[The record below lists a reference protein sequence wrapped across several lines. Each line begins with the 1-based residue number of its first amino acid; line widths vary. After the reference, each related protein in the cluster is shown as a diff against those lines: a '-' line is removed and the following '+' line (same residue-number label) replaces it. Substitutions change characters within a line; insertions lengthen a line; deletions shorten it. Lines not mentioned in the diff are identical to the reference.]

1 MSFRTVSLSFL
12 LCSASLT
19 CLAQGT
25 KVWTESHMEEWEKGR
40 PAGIA
45 ISSDGS
51 LAAAPASS
59 LLTTTPS
66 TYIWAIASDKS
77 GNAYVAT
84 GSPATVLRVTRDG
97 KSTTTIF
104 KTKDMSVQA
113 VAVGPDGAVY
123 AATLPNGKV
132 YRIPAG
138 ETDVD
143 AEKATIVFDPAKVEG
158 VKPDGAAKYIWDL
171 AFGPDGALYVATGGP
186 AAVYR
191 VRTPAGDAHAERFF
205 ESDEQHI
212 RALLFEKDG
221 SLLAGSDGDGLVYR
235 IDKDGKGF
243 ILFNASKREVTALT
257 ESPTGQIYV
266 ATVGEKGKSSLP
278 PLPVQGIAVM
288 TATITIVT
296 PGSVQ
301 ASNNNALVPDGSEV
315 FELDPSGAARK
326 LWAPHDDVVY
336 GLHWTPDGLLAATGN
351 RGRIYRVQE
360 NGEFADIAHI
370 EASQATGFATAPDG
384 FYVGTSNGG
393 KLYHVSARSAEGSM
407 ESDVQDAGAVARWGR
422 AEVDATGPGYQLSV
436 RSGNVS
442 NAERGWSAWKS
453 VAADT
458 GIAAPQ
464 ARFAQWKLTIKP
476 GTRVNAVALNYLP
489 VNVAPVVD
497 EVVVMPGAR
506 VNQQAQFQP
515 PTPTVMINLPSA
527 SANVVNIQQDQA
539 TAPLQGVKDKGAVTA
554 RWAAHDDNG
563 DDLVFALYYRASDG
577 RASDGRA
584 SGGITG
590 EQNWQLLKDNVTE
603 RYYTFEAAQV
613 PDGPYQLKVVAS
625 DAPSHNPG
633 EALTGERSSERFVL
647 DTATPLVSNL
657 VARLEGGGGG
667 GGGKMHVTAEAKDPS
682 SAIARA
688 EYSIDAGPWQYIE
701 PVGKISDSQ
710 TERYD
715 FSAPL
720 PQPSDQLRVAKLPPA
735 NPNEHTVTLRVVD
748 RYDNSSTAKTV
759 VR

>member
-12 LCSASLT
+12 LCSTSLTLLCSTSLT
-19 CLAQGT
+19 CFAQGT

-40 PAGIA
+40 PQGVA

-51 LAAAPASS
+51 LAAAPAST
-59 LLTTTPS
+59 LTATTPS
-66 TYIWAIASDKS
+66 TYIWALDSDKA
-77 GNAYVAT
+77 GDAYVGT
-84 GSPATVLRVTRDG
+84 GSPATVLRIARDG
-97 KSTTTIF
+97 KITSMF

-113 VAVGPDGAVY
+113 VAVGSDGSIY

-138 ETDVD
+138 STDLD
-143 AEKATIVFDPAKVEG
+143 AEKATVVFDPAKLGG
-158 VKPDGAAKYIWDL
+158 VKPDAAPKYIWDL
-171 AFGPDGALYVATGGP
+171 VFGPDGALYVATGGP

-191 VRTPAGDAHAERFF
+191 VQTPSGDAHAERFF
-205 ESDEQHI
+205 QSDEQHI

-235 IDKDGKGF
+235 IDKEGKGF

-257 ESPTGQIYV
+257 ESPAGQIYV
-266 ATVGEKGKSSLP
+266 ATVGEKGKSTLP
-278 PLPVQGIAVM
+278 PLPVQGIAAV

-301 ASNNNALVPDGSEV
+301 ASNSNTLVPDGSEV
-315 FELDPSGAARK
+315 YELDHSGAARR

-336 GLHWTPDGLLAATGN
+336 GLRWTPDGLLAATGN

-360 NGEFADIAHI
+360 NGDFADIAHI

-384 FYVGTSNGG
+384 IYIGTSNGG
-393 KLYHVSARSAEGSM
+393 RLYHLGAQSGTGSL
-407 ESDVQDAGAVARWGR
+407 ESDVQDAGVVARWGR
-422 AEVDATGPGYQLSV
+422 AEVDATGSGFQLSA
-436 RSGNVS
+436 RTGNVS
-442 NAERGWSAWKS
+442 NAERGWSAWKP
-453 VAADT
+453 VTADAPV
-458 GIAAPQ
+458 AAPQ
-464 ARFAQWKLTIKP
+464 ARFAQWKLTLKP
-476 GTRVNAVALNYLP
+476 DTRVHAVSLNYLP
-489 VNVAPVVD
+489 VNISPMVD
-497 EVVVMPGAR
+497 EIVVMPGAK

-515 PTPTVMINLPSA
+515 PLPTVMINLPSA
-527 SANVVNIQQDQA
+527 SANVVNLQQDQ
-539 TAPLQGVKDKGAVTA
+539 TTQPLQGIKDKGSVTV

-563 DDLVFALYYRASDG
+563 DELVFALYYRS
-577 RASDGRA
+577 S
-584 SGGITG
+584 G
-590 EQNWQLLKDNVTE
+590 EQNWQLLKDNVSD
-603 RYYTFEAAQV
+603 RYYTFEAAQL

-633 EALTGERSSERFVL
+633 EALTGERTSERFVL
-647 DTATPLVSNL
+647 DTASPFVANL
-657 VARLEGGGGG
+657 VARLEGG
-667 GGGKMHVTAEAKDPS
+667 KLHITAEAKDPG

-701 PVGKISDSQ
+701 PVGKISDTQ

-720 PQPSDQLRVAKLPPA
+720 PQPSEQLRVAKLPPA
-735 NPNEHTVTLRVVD
+735 NPNEHVVTLRVFD
-748 RYDNSSTAKTV
+748 RYDNSVTAKTV

>member
-1 MSFRTVSLSFL
+1 MSFRIVSLSFL
-12 LCSASLT
+12 LCAASAAS
-19 CLAQGT
+19 LAQGT

-40 PAGIA
+40 PQGVA

-51 LAAAPASS
+51 LSAAPAST
-59 LLTTTPS
+59 LTASTPS
-66 TYIWAIASDKS
+66 TYIWALTSDAS

-84 GSPATVLRVTRDG
+84 GSPATVLRIARDG
-97 KSTTTIF
+97 KSTTIF

-113 VAVGPDGAVY
+113 IALGPDGSVY

-138 ETDVD
+138 ATDLD
-143 AEKATIVFDPAKVEG
+143 EEKATVVFDPAKLEG
-158 VKPDGAAKYIWDL
+158 VKPDAAPKYIWDL
-171 AFGPDGALYVATGGP
+171 AFGPDGALYIATGGP

-191 VRTPAGDAHAERFF
+191 VRTPAGAAHAERFF

-235 IDKDGKGF
+235 IDKSGKGF
-243 ILFNASKREVTALT
+243 ILFNAPKREITALA
-257 ESPTGQIYV
+257 ESPSGQIYV
-266 ATVGEKGKSSLP
+266 SSVGEKGKSGLP
-278 PLPVQGIAVM
+278 PLPVQGIATV

-315 FELDPSGAARK
+315 YELNHSGAARK

-336 GLHWTPDGLLAATGN
+336 GLRWTPDGLLAATGN

-360 NGEFADIAHI
+360 NGEFADIAHL

-393 KLYHVSARSAEGSM
+393 KLFHLGARPAEGSI

-422 AEVDATGPGYQLSV
+422 ADVDASGSGYQLSV
-436 RSGNVS
+436 RAGNVS
-442 NAERGWSAWKS
+442 NAERGWSAWKPVTAETS
-453 VAADT
+453 T
-458 GIAAPQ
+458 AAPQ
-464 ARFAQWKLTIKP
+464 ARFAQWKLTLKP
-476 GTRVNAVALNYLP
+476 ATSVHAVSLSYLP

-497 EVVVMPGAR
+497 EIVVAPGAR
-506 VNQQAQFQP
+506 VNQQATFQP
-515 PTPTVMINLPSA
+515 PVPTVSINLPSA
-527 SANVVNIQQDQA
+527 TANVVNIQQDQ
-539 TAPLQGVKDKGAVTA
+539 TTQPLQGVKDKGAVTV

-563 DDLVFALYYRASDG
+563 DDLVFALYYRS
-577 RASDGRA
+577 S
-584 SGGITG
+584 G
-590 EQNWQLLKDNVTE
+590 EQNWQLLKDNVSD
-603 RYYTFEAAQV
+603 RYYTFDAAQV
-613 PDGPYQLKVVAS
+613 PDGPYQIKVVAS
-625 DAPSHNPG
+625 DAPSHDPG
-633 EALTGERSSERFVL
+633 EALIGERTSERFVL
-647 DTATPLVSNL
+647 DTATPIVTNL
-657 VARLEGGGGG
+657 VAHLES
-667 GGGKMHVTAEAKDPS
+667 GKLHVTADAKAPS
-682 SAIARA
+682 AAIARA

-701 PVGKISDSQ
+701 PVGKISDAQ

-720 PQPSDQLRVAKLPPA
+720 LQASEQLRVAKLPPA
-735 NPNEHTVTLRVVD
+735 NPNEHVVALRVFD
-748 RYDNSSTAKTV
+748 RYDNSVTAKTV

>member
-1 MSFRTVSLSFL
+1 MSLRTVSLSLL
-12 LCSASLT
+12 LCSVSLS

-40 PAGIA
+40 PQGVAIA
-45 ISSDGS
+45 SDGS
-51 LAAAPASS
+51 LAAAPAST
-59 LLTTTPS
+59 LTSTTPS
-66 TYIWAIASDKS
+66 TYIWALASDTA
-77 GNAYVAT
+77 GNAYVGT
-84 GSPATVLRVTRDG
+84 GSPATVLRIGRDG
-97 KSTTTIF
+97 KSATMF

-113 VAVGPDGAVY
+113 VTVGPDGSVY

-138 ETDVD
+138 STELDS
-143 AEKATIVFDPAKVEG
+143 EKAPVVFDPAKLEG
-158 VKPDGAAKYIWDL
+158 VKPEAAPKYIWDL
-171 AFGPDGALYVATGGP
+171 AFGPDGALYIATGGP

-235 IDKDGKGF
+235 IDKEGKGF
-243 ILFNASKREVTALT
+243 ILFNAPKREVTALT
-257 ESPTGQIYV
+257 ESPAGQIYV
-266 ATVGEKGKSSLP
+266 ATVGEKGKSNLP
-278 PLPVQGIAVM
+278 PLPVQGITSI

-315 FELDPSGAARK
+315 YELDPSGAARK

-336 GLHWTPDGLLAATGN
+336 GLRWTSDGLLAATGN

-384 FYVGTSNGG
+384 LYIGTSNGG
-393 KLYHVSARSAEGSM
+393 KLYHLSAQSAEGSLQS
-407 ESDVQDAGAVARWGR
+407 EVQDAGAVARWGR
-422 AEVDATGPGYQLSV
+422 AEVDASGSGYQLAV

-442 NAERGWSAWKS
+442 NAERGWSGWKP
-453 VAADT
+453 VAAD
-458 GIAAPQ
+458 APAPVPQ
-464 ARFAQWKLTIKP
+464 ARFAQWKLTLKP
-476 GTRVNAVALNYLP
+476 GTQVHAVSLNYLP
-489 VNVAPVVD
+489 INIAPVVD

-515 PTPTVMINLPSA
+515 PTPPVMINLPSA
-527 SANVVNIQQDQA
+527 SANVVNLQQDQA
-539 TAPLQGVKDKGAVTA
+539 TAPLQGIKDKGSVTV

-563 DDLVFALYYRASDG
+563 DDLIFALYYRGA
-577 RASDGRA
+577 
-584 SGGITG
+584 G
-590 EQNWQLLKDNVTE
+590 EQNWQLLKDDVTD
-603 RYYTFEAAQV
+603 RYYTFEAAQL
-613 PDGPYQLKVVAS
+613 PDGPYQLKVMAS

-633 EALTGERSSERFVL
+633 EALTSERTSERFVL
-647 DTATPLVSNL
+647 DTATPVVGNL
-657 VARLEGGGGG
+657 VARLEGG
-667 GGGKMHVTAEAKDPS
+667 KLHVSAEAKSPNS
-682 SAIARA
+682 VVARA
-688 EYSIDAGPWQYIE
+688 EYSIDAGPWHYIE
-701 PVGKISDSQ
+701 PVGKISDAA
-710 TERYD
+710 TEHYD
-715 FSAPL
+715 FSSPL
-720 PQPSDQLRVAKLPPA
+720 PQPSEQLRVAKLPPA
-735 NPNEHTVTLRVVD
+735 NPNEHVVTLRVFD
-748 RYDNSSTAKTV
+748 RYDNSATAKTV

>member
-1 MSFRTVSLSFL
+1 MSFRVVSLSFL
-12 LCSASLT
+12 LCSVSLT

-40 PAGIA
+40 PQGIA

-51 LAAAPASS
+51 LAAAPAST
-59 LLTTTPS
+59 LTATTPS

-77 GNAYVAT
+77 GIAYVAT
-84 GSPATVLRVTRDG
+84 GSPATVLRIGRDG
-97 KSTTTIF
+97 KSTTMF

-113 VAVGPDGAVY
+113 VAVGPDGSIY

-138 ETDVD
+138 STDLD
-143 AEKATIVFDPAKVEG
+143 AEKAAVVFDPAKLEG
-158 VKPDGAAKYIWDL
+158 VKPDAAPKYIWDL

-212 RALLFEKDG
+212 RALLFDKDG

-235 IDKDGKGF
+235 IDKEGKGF
-243 ILFNASKREVTALT
+243 ILFNAPKREVTALT
-257 ESPTGQIYV
+257 ESPEGQIYV

-278 PLPVQGIAVM
+278 PLPVQGIAAV

-315 FELDPSGAARK
+315 YELDPSGAARK

-336 GLHWTPDGLLAATGN
+336 GLRWTSDGLLAATGN

-360 NGEFADIAHI
+360 NGEFADIAHL
-370 EASQATGFATAPDG
+370 EASQATAFATAPDG
-384 FYVGTSNGG
+384 LYVGTSNGG
-393 KLYHVSARSAEGSM
+393 KLFHLNTQSAEGSL

-422 AEVDATGPGYQLSV
+422 TEVDASGTGYQLSV
-436 RSGNVS
+436 RAGNVS
-442 NAERGWSAWKS
+442 NADRGWSAWKT
-453 VAADT
+453 VTADT
-458 GIAAPQ
+458 GITAPQ
-464 ARFAQWKLTIKP
+464 ARFAQWKVTLKP
-476 GTRVNAVALNYLP
+476 GTRINAVSLNYLP

-497 EVVVMPGAR
+497 EIVVMPGAR
-506 VNQQAQFQP
+506 VNQQAQFQQP
-515 PTPTVMINLPSA
+515 VPTVMINLPSA
-527 SANVVNIQQDQA
+527 SANVVNIQQDA
-539 TAPLQGVKDKGAVTA
+539 TTQPLQGVKDRGAVTV

-563 DDLVFALYYRASDG
+563 DDLVFALYYRESG
-577 RASDGRA
+577 RSM
-584 SGGITG
+584 G
-590 EQNWQLLKDNVTE
+590 ENWQLLKDNVTE
-603 RYYTFEAAQV
+603 RYYTFDAAQI
-613 PDGPYQLKVVAS
+613 PDGPYQIKVVAS
-625 DAPSHNPG
+625 NAPSHNPG
-633 EALTGERSSERFVL
+633 EALTAERTSERFVL
-647 DTATPLVSNL
+647 DTATPVLANV
-657 VARLEGGGGG
+657 VAHLEGG
-667 GGGKMHVTAEAKDPS
+667 KLHVTAEAKDPA
-682 SAIARA
+682 SAITRA

-701 PVGKISDSQ
+701 PVGKLSDAA

-715 FSAPL
+715 FSASL
-720 PQPSDQLRVAKLPPA
+720 PQPSEQLRVAKLPPA
-735 NPNEHTVTLRVVD
+735 NPNEHTVTLRVFD
-748 RYDNSSTAKTV
+748 RYDNSATAKTV

>member
-1 MSFRTVSLSFL
+1 MSFRALSLSFL

-25 KVWTESHMEEWEKGR
+25 KLWTESHMEEWEKGR
-40 PAGIA
+40 PQGVA

-51 LAAAPASS
+51 LAAAPAST
-59 LLTTTPS
+59 LTATTPS
-66 TYIWAIASDKS
+66 TYIWAIASDTS

-84 GSPATVLRVTRDG
+84 GSPATVLRIARDG
-97 KSTTTIF
+97 KTTTLF

-113 VAVGPDGAVY
+113 IAVGPDGSVY

-138 ETDVD
+138 STDLD
-143 AEKATIVFDPAKVEG
+143 ADKATAVFDPAKLDG
-158 VKPDGAAKYIWDL
+158 VKPEAVPKYIWDL

-186 AAVYR
+186 ADVYR
-191 VRTPAGDAHAERFF
+191 VRTPSGAAQTDRFF

-212 RALLFEKDG
+212 RALLFERDG

-235 IDKDGKGF
+235 INKEGKGF
-243 ILFNASKREVTALT
+243 ILFNAPKREVTALT
-257 ESPTGQIYV
+257 ESPEGQIYV

-278 PLPVQGIAVM
+278 PLPVQGIATV

-315 FELDPSGAARK
+315 YELDSSGAARK

-336 GLHWTPDGLLAATGN
+336 GLRWTPEGLLAATGN
-351 RGRIYRVQE
+351 RGRIYRIQE

-384 FYVGTSNGG
+384 LYVGTSNGG
-393 KLYHVSARSAEGSM
+393 KLYHLSAQSAEGTF

-422 AEVDATGPGYQLSV
+422 AEVDASGAGYQLSV
-436 RSGNVS
+436 RTGNVS
-442 NAERGWSAWKS
+442 NAARGWSTWKP
-453 VAADT
+453 VTAETAT
-458 GIAAPQ
+458 AAPE
-464 ARFAQWKLTIKP
+464 ARYGQWKLTLKP
-476 GTRVNAVALNYLP
+476 GTRVNAVSLNYLP

-497 EVVVMPGAR
+497 EIVVAPGAR

-515 PTPTVMINLPSA
+515 PVPTVMINLPSA
-527 SANVVNIQQDQA
+527 SANVVNIQQDANSQ
-539 TAPLQGVKDKGAVTA
+539 PLQGVKDKGAVTV

-563 DDLVFALYYRASDG
+563 DDLVFALYYRGAG
-577 RASDGRA
+577 A
-584 SGGITG
+584 
-590 EQNWQLLKDNVTE
+590 QNWQLLKDNVTE
-603 RYYTFEAAQV
+603 HYYTFEAAQI
-613 PDGPYQLKVVAS
+613 PDGPYQIKVVAS

-633 EALTGERSSERFVL
+633 EALTGERTSERFVL
-647 DTATPLVSNL
+647 DTATPVVSNM
-657 VARLEGGGGG
+657 VAQFEGG
-667 GGGKMHVTAEAKDPS
+667 KLHVTAEAKDPA

-701 PVGKISDSQ
+701 PVGKISDSE

-735 NPNEHTVTLRVVD
+735 NPNEHAVTLRVFD
-748 RYDNSSTAKTV
+748 RYDNSATAKTV

>member
-1 MSFRTVSLSFL
+1 MSFRTVSLSFF

-40 PAGIA
+40 PQGIA

-51 LAAAPASS
+51 LTAAPASAQVA
-59 LLTTTPS
+59 TTPS
-66 TYIWAIASDKS
+66 TYIWAVASDQS
-77 GNAYVAT
+77 GDAYAAT
-84 GSPATVLRVTRDG
+84 GSPATVLRITRDG
-97 KSTTTIF
+97 KSTTIF

-113 VAVGPDGAVY
+113 VVAGPDGSVY

-138 ETDVD
+138 STDLD
-143 AEKATIVFDPAKVEG
+143 AEKAAVVFDPAKLEG
-158 VKPDGAAKYIWDL
+158 VKPDAAPKYIWDL

-191 VRTPAGDAHAERFF
+191 VRTPAADAHAERFF

-235 IDKDGKGF
+235 IDKEGKGF
-243 ILFNASKREVTALT
+243 ILFNAAKREVTALT
-257 ESPTGQIYV
+257 ESPAGQIYV
-266 ATVGEKGKSSLP
+266 ATVGEKGKSGLP
-278 PLPVQGIAVM
+278 PLPVQGIATV

-315 FELDPSGAARK
+315 YELDPSGAARK

-336 GLHWTPDGLLAATGN
+336 GLQWTPDGLLAATGN
-351 RGRIYRVQE
+351 RGRIYRVRE
-360 NGEFADIAHI
+360 NGEFADIAHM

-393 KLYHVSARSAEGSM
+393 KLYRLSAQSAEGSL

-422 AEVDATGPGYQLSV
+422 AEVDATGSGYQLSA
-436 RSGNVS
+436 RAGNVS
-442 NAERGWSAWKS
+442 NAERGWSAWKA
-453 VAADT
+453 VTADT
-458 GIAAPQ
+458 AVAAPQ
-464 ARFAQWKLTIKP
+464 ARFAQWKVTLKP
-476 GTRVNAVALNYLP
+476 GTQVHAVVLNYLP

-515 PTPTVMINLPSA
+515 PVPTVMINLPSA
-527 SANVVNIQQDQA
+527 SANVVNIQQDQ
-539 TAPLQGVKDKGAVTA
+539 TIAPLQGVKDKGAVTV

-563 DDLVFALYYRASDG
+563 DDLVFAIYYRASG
-577 RASDGRA
+577 RNTSQ
-584 SGGITG
+584 
-590 EQNWQLLKDNVTE
+590 QNWQLLKDNVTE
-603 RYYTFEAAQV
+603 RYYTFDAAQI
-613 PDGPYQLKVVAS
+613 PDGPYQVKVVTS

-633 EALTGERSSERFVL
+633 EALTSERTSERFML
-647 DTATPLVSNL
+647 DTATPVVSNMA
-657 VARLEGGGGG
+657 ARLEAGRL
-667 GGGKMHVTAEAKDPS
+667 HVTAEAKDPAS
-682 SAIARA
+682 SIARA

-710 TERYD
+710 SERYD

-720 PQPSDQLRVAKLPPA
+720 PQPSEQLRVAKLPPT
-735 NPNEHTVTLRVVD
+735 NPNEHTVTLRVFD
-748 RYDNSSTAKTV
+748 RYDNSASAKTV

>member
-1 MSFRTVSLSFL
+1 MFFRALSLSFL
-12 LCSASLT
+12 LSSISVT

-25 KVWTESHMEEWEKGR
+25 RVWTESHMEEWTKGR
-40 PAGIA
+40 PQGIA

-51 LAAAPASS
+51 LTAAPAS
-59 LLTTTPS
+59 TITATTPS
-66 TYIWAIASDKS
+66 TYIWALTSDSS
-77 GNAYVAT
+77 GNAYLAT
-84 GSPATVLRVTRDG
+84 GSPATVLRIGRDG
-97 KSTTTIF
+97 KSTTMF

-113 VAVGPDGAVY
+113 VTVGPDGSLY

-132 YRIPAG
+132 YRVPAG
-138 ETDVD
+138 SIDLD
-143 AEKATIVFDPAKVEG
+143 ADKAAVVFDPAKLEG
-158 VKPDGAAKYIWDL
+158 VKPEAAPKYIWDL

-235 IDKDGKGF
+235 IDKEGKGY
-243 ILFNASKREVTALT
+243 ILFNAPKREVTALT
-257 ESPTGQIYV
+257 ESPAGQIYV
-266 ATVGEKGKSSLP
+266 ATVGEKGKSNLP
-278 PLPVQGIAVM
+278 PLPVQGIAAI

-315 FELDPSGAARK
+315 YELDPSGAARK

-336 GLHWTPDGLLAATGN
+336 GLRWTPDGLLAATGN
-351 RGRIYRVQE
+351 RGRIYRIQE

-384 FYVGTSNGG
+384 LYIGTSNGG
-393 KLYHVSARSAEGSM
+393 KLYHLSAQSAEGNLQS
-407 ESDVQDAGAVARWGR
+407 EVQDAGAVARWGR
-422 AEVDATGPGYQLSV
+422 AEVDATGSGYQLAV

-442 NAERGWSAWKS
+442 NAERGWSAWKA
-453 VAADT
+453 VAAD
-458 GIAAPQ
+458 AAAPVPQ
-464 ARFAQWKLTIKP
+464 ARFAQWKLTLKP
-476 GTRVNAVALNYLP
+476 GTQVHAVSLNYLP
-489 VNVAPVVD
+489 VNIAPMVD
-497 EVVVMPGAR
+497 EIVVMPGAR
-506 VNQQAQFQP
+506 VNTQAQFQP
-515 PTPTVMINLPSA
+515 PAPTVTINLPSA
-527 SANVVNIQQDQA
+527 SANVVNLQQDQA
-539 TAPLQGVKDKGAVTA
+539 TAPLPGIKDKGSVTV

-563 DDLVFALYYRASDG
+563 DDLVFALYYRGA
-577 RASDGRA
+577 
-584 SGGITG
+584 G
-590 EQNWQLLKDNVTE
+590 EQNWQLLKDDVSE
-603 RYYTFEAAQV
+603 RYYTFEAAQL

-633 EALTGERSSERFVL
+633 EALTGERTSERFVL
-647 DTATPLVSNL
+647 DTASPVVGNL
-657 VARLEGGGGG
+657 VARLEGG
-667 GGGKMHVTAEAKDPS
+667 KLHVTAEAKAS
-682 SAIARA
+682 NSVIARA

-701 PVGKISDSQ
+701 PVGKISDAQ

-720 PQPSDQLRVAKLPPA
+720 PQPSEALRVAKLPPA
-735 NPNEHTVTLRVVD
+735 NPNEHVVTLRVFD

>member
-1 MSFRTVSLSFL
+1 V
-12 LCSASLT
+12 T

-40 PAGIA
+40 PQGVA

-51 LAAAPASS
+51 LSAAPANS
-59 LLTTTPS
+59 LIATTPA

-84 GSPATVLRVTRDG
+84 GSPATVLRIARDG
-97 KSTTTIF
+97 KTATLF

-113 VAVGPDGAVY
+113 LAIGPDGSVY
-123 AATLPNGKV
+123 AATLPDGKV

-138 ETDVD
+138 SADLD
-143 AEKATIVFDPAKVEG
+143 AEKATAVFDPAKLDG
-158 VKPDGAAKYIWDL
+158 VKPDTAPKYIWDL

-191 VRTPAGDAHAERFF
+191 VRTPAADAHAERFF
-205 ESDEQHI
+205 QSDEQHI

-235 IDKDGKGF
+235 IDKEGKGF
-243 ILFNASKREVTALT
+243 ILFNAAKREVTALT
-257 ESPTGQIYV
+257 ESPSGQIYV

-278 PLPVQGIAVM
+278 PLPVQGLVAV

-315 FELDPSGAARK
+315 YELDPSGAARK

-336 GLHWTPDGLLAATGN
+336 GLHWTPNGLLAATGN

-360 NGEFADIAHI
+360 NGEYADIAHV
-370 EASQATGFATAPDG
+370 EASQVTGFGTAPDG
-384 FYVGTSNGG
+384 LYFGTSNGG
-393 KLYHVSARSAEGSM
+393 KLFHLSAQSAEGSLD
-407 ESDVQDAGAVARWGR
+407 SDVQDAGAVARWGR
-422 AEVDATGPGYQLSV
+422 ADVDATGSGYQLSV
-436 RSGNVS
+436 RTGNVS
-442 NAERGWSAWKS
+442 NAERGWSVWKP
-453 VAADT
+453 VTAETA
-458 GIAAPQ
+458 IAAPQ
-464 ARFAQWKLTIKP
+464 ARFAQWKLTLKS
-476 GTRVNAVALNYLP
+476 GTSVHAVSLNYLP
-489 VNVAPVVD
+489 VNIAPMVD
-497 EVVVMPGAR
+497 EIVVVPGAK
-506 VNQQAQFQP
+506 VNQQAQFQSP
-515 PTPTVMINLPSA
+515 VPTMTINLPSA
-527 SANVVNIQQDQA
+527 SANVVNIQQDPA
-539 TAPLQGVKDKGAVTA
+539 TQPLQGVKDKGSVTV

-563 DDLVFALYYRASDG
+563 DDLVFALYYRG
-577 RASDGRA
+577 QE
-584 SGGITG
+584 
-590 EQNWQLLKDNVTE
+590 EQNWQLLKGDVTD
-603 RYYTFEAAQV
+603 RYYTFDASQI
-613 PDGPYQLKVVAS
+613 PDGPYQIKVVAS

-633 EALTGERSSERFVL
+633 EALTAERTSERFVL
-647 DTATPLVSNL
+647 DTATPSVENL
-657 VARLEGGGGG
+657 IAHVA
-667 GGGKMHVTAEAKDPS
+667 GGKLHVTAEAKDPA

-701 PVGKISDSQ
+701 PVSKISDSQ

-715 FSAPL
+715 FAAPL
-720 PQPSDQLRVAKLPPA
+720 PQPSEQLRVANLPPA
-735 NPNEHTVTLRVVD
+735 NPNEHTVTLRVFD
-748 RYDNSSTAKTV
+748 RYDNSATAKTV

>member
-12 LCSASLT
+12 LCSASLA
-19 CLAQGT
+19 CFAQGT

-51 LAAAPASS
+51 LAAAPAST

-66 TYIWAIASDKS
+66 TYIWGIASDKS

-84 GSPATVLRVTRDG
+84 GSPATVLRIARDG
-97 KSTTTIF
+97 KSTTIF

-113 VAVGPDGAVY
+113 LAVGPDGSVY
-123 AATLPNGKV
+123 AATLPDGKV
-132 YRIPAG
+132 FRIPAG
-138 ETDVD
+138 ATDVE
-143 AEKATIVFDPAKVEG
+143 AEKATVVFDPAKVG
-158 VKPDGAAKYIWDL
+158 GLKPDGAAKYIWDL

-191 VRTPAGDAHAERFF
+191 VRTPAGDAHVERFF

-235 IDKDGKGF
+235 IDKEGKGF

-257 ESPTGQIYV
+257 ESPAGQIYV

-351 RGRIYRVQE
+351 RGRIYRVRE
-360 NGEFADIAHI
+360 NGEFADIAHL

-393 KLYHVSARSAEGSM
+393 KLFHLSAQSAEGSVQ
-407 ESDVQDAGAVARWGR
+407 SDVQDAGAVARWGR
-422 AEVDATGPGYQLSV
+422 AEVDATGAGYQLSL

-453 VAADT
+453 VAPDM

-489 VNVAPVVD
+489 VNVAPMVD

-515 PTPTVMINLPSA
+515 PTPTVTINLPSA
-527 SANVVNIQQDQA
+527 SANVVNLQQDPA
-539 TAPLQGVKDKGAVTA
+539 TQPLQGVKDRGAVTA

-563 DDLVFALYYRASDG
+563 DDLVFALYYRASG
-577 RASDGRA
+577 AN
-584 SGGITG
+584 TG
-590 EQNWQLLKDNVTE
+590 EHNWQLLKDNVTE

-633 EALTGERSSERFVL
+633 DALTGEHSSERFVL

-657 VARLEGGGGG
+657 VARLD
-667 GGGKMHVTAEAKDPS
+667 GGKMHVTAEAKDPS
-682 SAIARA
+682 SPIARA

-710 TERYD
+710 TEHYD

-720 PQPSDQLRVAKLPPA
+720 PQPSEQLRVAKLPPA

>member
-1 MSFRTVSLSFL
+1 MSFRIVSLSFL
-12 LCSASLT
+12 LCAASAAS
-19 CLAQGT
+19 LAQGT

-40 PAGIA
+40 PQGVA

-51 LAAAPASS
+51 LSAAPAST
-59 LLTTTPS
+59 LTASTPS
-66 TYIWAIASDKS
+66 TYIWALTSDAS

-84 GSPATVLRVTRDG
+84 GSPATVLRIARDG
-97 KSTTTIF
+97 KSTTIF

-113 VAVGPDGAVY
+113 IALGPDGSVY

-138 ETDVD
+138 ATDLD
-143 AEKATIVFDPAKVEG
+143 EEKATVVFDPAKLES
-158 VKPDGAAKYIWDL
+158 VKPDATPKYIWDL
-171 AFGPDGALYVATGGP
+171 AFGPDGALYIATGGP

-191 VRTPAGDAHAERFF
+191 VRTPAGAAHAERFF

-235 IDKDGKGF
+235 IDKSGKGF
-243 ILFNASKREVTALT
+243 ILFNAPKREITALA
-257 ESPTGQIYV
+257 ESPSGQIYV
-266 ATVGEKGKSSLP
+266 SSVGEKGKSGLP
-278 PLPVQGIAVM
+278 PLPVQGIATV

-315 FELDPSGAARK
+315 YELNHSGAARK

-336 GLHWTPDGLLAATGN
+336 GLRWTPDGLLAATGN

-360 NGEFADIAHI
+360 NGEFADIAHL

-393 KLYHVSARSAEGSM
+393 KLFHLGARPAEGSI

-422 AEVDATGPGYQLSV
+422 ADVDASGSGYQLSV
-436 RSGNVS
+436 RAGNVS
-442 NAERGWSAWKS
+442 NAERGWSAWKPVTAETS
-453 VAADT
+453 T
-458 GIAAPQ
+458 AAPL
-464 ARFAQWKLTIKP
+464 ARFAQWKLTLKP
-476 GTRVNAVALNYLP
+476 ATSVHAVSLSYLP

-497 EVVVMPGAR
+497 EIVVAPGAR
-506 VNQQAQFQP
+506 VNQQATFQP
-515 PTPTVMINLPSA
+515 PVPTVSINLPSA
-527 SANVVNIQQDQA
+527 TANVVNIQQDQ
-539 TAPLQGVKDKGAVTA
+539 TTQPLQGVKDKGAVTV

-563 DDLVFALYYRASDG
+563 DDLVFALYYRS
-577 RASDGRA
+577 S
-584 SGGITG
+584 G
-590 EQNWQLLKDNVTE
+590 EQNWQLLKDNVSD
-603 RYYTFEAAQV
+603 RYYTFDAAQV
-613 PDGPYQLKVVAS
+613 PDGPYQIKVVAS

-633 EALTGERSSERFVL
+633 EALIGERTSERFVL
-647 DTATPLVSNL
+647 DTATPIVTNL
-657 VARLEGGGGG
+657 IAHLES
-667 GGGKMHVTAEAKDPS
+667 GKLHVTADAKAPS
-682 SAIARA
+682 AAIARA

-701 PVGKISDSQ
+701 PVGKISDAQ

-720 PQPSDQLRVAKLPPA
+720 LQASEQLRVAKLPPA
-735 NPNEHTVTLRVVD
+735 NPNEHVVALRVFD
-748 RYDNSSTAKTV
+748 RYDNSVTAKTV